1 MQVKHDDFKPFMAML
16 TVVADTY
23 GQPRLSEGAAK
34 LYFRVLSGYT
44 LEEVSKAVTEHL
56 KISSF
61 MPKPADIIRILEG
74 TAEDRG
80 SLSWWHVVRAIRK
93 HGRYTSVAFDDP
105 VIHYAI
111 DRMGG
116 WQKVCG
122 VLEEELPFRE
132 KDFIKLYARGERNAD
147 WDSVPK
153 RFPGAHEIDNIQRG
167 WEVPAT
173 VFIQTKKG
181 SQAKLKSGKGESV

>member
-1 MQVKHDDFKPFMAML
+1 MRPSDYPEFVAIMGASAEVLNQPKLTPLGLKTAFVVLQDHSIEDVKKAIHA
-16 TVVADTY
+16 
-23 GQPRLSEGAAK
+23 
-34 LYFRVLSGYT
+34 T
-44 LEEVSKAVTEHL
+44 LRESP
-56 KISSF
+56 F
-61 MPKPADIIRILEG
+61 MPKPSDIIRYLEG

-93 HGRYTSVAFDDP
+93 HGHYTSVAFDDP

-116 WQKVCG
+116 WQKVCS

-167 WEVPAT
+167 WEVPET
-173 VFIQTKKG
+173 VFIQTKKET
-181 SQAKLKSGKGESV
+181 QTKLKSGKGESA